1 MRIFD
6 NHVQLSAVAGGK
18 QHGFGNIIVI
28 AQAAQNTCHPVI
40 GKIKTFTDLNGGGPV
55 IES

>member
-6 NHVQLSAVAGGK
+6 NHVQLCAVAGGK

-40 GKIKTFTDLNGGGPV
+40 GKIETFTDLNGGGPV
-55 IES
+55 IEA

>member
-40 GKIKTFTDLNGGGPV
+40 GKIKTFTDLERGR
-55 IES
+55 SCD

>member
-6 NHVQLSAVAGGK
+6 NHVQLCAVAGGK

-40 GKIKTFTDLNGGGPV
+40 GKMNVNGSQRGR
-55 IES
+55 SCD